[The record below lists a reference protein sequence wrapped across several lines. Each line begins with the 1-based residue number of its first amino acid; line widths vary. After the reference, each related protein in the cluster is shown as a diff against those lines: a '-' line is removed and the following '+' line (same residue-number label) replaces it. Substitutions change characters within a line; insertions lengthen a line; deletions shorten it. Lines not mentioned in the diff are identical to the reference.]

1 MPEKLSL
8 NTLAHVSYN
17 AKDALKK
24 AIIQPEHRV
33 ATAKYFEVLTQNEQ
47 IASMKTNS
55 LARSRFDKKVEIG
68 EAGSPVRGGKKMAGN
83 RLPVKVDL
91 DNESPAKAIK
101 KLELPPQTLYLIDKV
116 VRAKALYGPIGV
128 DNSEVINIEMER
140 ELRRRNR
147 YIASL
152 YGEKAIENEGDSEG
166 EFDEDGL
173 KPEEREN
180 LENEKLLQRLYKAAQ
195 AEISDVARE

>member
-1 MPEKLSL
+1 M
-8 NTLAHVSYN
+8 
-17 AKDALKK
+17 
-24 AIIQPEHRV
+24 
-33 ATAKYFEVLTQNEQ
+33 
-47 IASMKTNS
+47 
-55 LARSRFDKKVEIG
+55 
-68 EAGSPVRGGKKMAGN
+68 
-83 RLPVKVDL
+83 
-91 DNESPAKAIK
+91 K

-152 YGEKAIENEGDSEG
+152 YGEKQMNEGDGSDN

-180 LENEKLLQRLYKAAQ
+180 LENEKLL
-195 AEISDVARE
+195 

>member
-17 AKDALKK
+17 AKEALAK
-24 AIIQPEHRV
+24 AIIKPEDRV
-33 ATAKYFEVLTQNEQ
+33 ATAKYFEVLSQNEQ
-47 IASMKTNS
+47 IASMKTKS
-55 LARSRFDKKVEIG
+55 MARSRFDKKVEIG
-68 EAGSPVRGGKKMAGN
+68 EAGSPIRGGKKMAGN
-83 RLPVKVDL
+83 RLPVRIDL
-91 DNESPAKAIK
+91 DNESPGKAIK

-152 YGEKAIENEGDSEG
+152 YGEKAIEKGEGEDSEDG
-166 EFDEDGL
+166 YDEDGL

-180 LENEKLLQRLYKAAQ
+180 LENEKLLQRLYKAA
-195 AEISDVARE
+195 